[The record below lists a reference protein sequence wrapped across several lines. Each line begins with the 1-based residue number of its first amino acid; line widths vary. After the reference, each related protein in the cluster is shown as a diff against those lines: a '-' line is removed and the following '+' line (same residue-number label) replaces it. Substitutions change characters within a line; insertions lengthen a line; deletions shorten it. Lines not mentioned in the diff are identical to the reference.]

1 MHVFSVIGGFRVW
14 HEAFIRYIP
23 TQRRGCERCSQRG
36 ICWKFFSIKGVFH
49 SGRAPRVK
57 RQKWPWGG
65 PVVPPPPSHCRVSVW
80 QQLRSSSLWLHLHRS
95 LHQWIDSSEF
105 QQTKHPVWEI
115 MFWLSLTPQR
125 HLQGPKKLRP
135 TYWVFRLQRLRLWSC
150 DQDFPVSHMVTA
162 GWYLCFSK
170 QAPPPC
176 TSWAESDLQLV
187 SLFLLTRSSAT
198 WNI

>member
-1 MHVFSVIGGFRVW
+1 MWCTCPVWLEVFVLDMELLSVTSW
-14 HEAFIRYIP
+14 HGRILM
-23 TQRRGCERCSQRG
+23 QRRGCERCSQRY
-36 ICWKFFSIKGVFH
+36 CWKFFSIKGVFH

-80 QQLRSSSLWLHLHRS
+80 QQLRLHLHLS
-95 LHQWIDSSEF
+95 LHQWMESSEF

-125 HLQGPKKLRP
+125 HLQGPHKLRL
-135 TYWVFRLQRLRLWSC
+135 TYWVFRLQRRRLWSC

-170 QAPPPC
+170 QAPPPW
-176 TSWAESDLQLV
+176 TSRATFSWFHSFY
-187 SLFLLTRSSAT
+187 SRSSAT
-198 WNI
+198 LNI